1 MVLWRSLDT
10 PLLLPLLLPFL
21 GSLSVGF
28 AASPIDVHISVCN
41 CNGRSQ
47 RCVFDP
53 ELQAQTGSG
62 FRCIDCNGG
71 RDGPN
76 CETCKDGYYPQQD
89 GSCATCSCHDK
100 GSLSSQC
107 DIFGRCSCKPGVMG
121 EKCNRCQPGFHSLTE
136 AGCRRQGC
144 LCDPAGSSQGC
155 DREGNCVCKSQ
166 VTGQS
171 CDRCKPGYYDL
182 QAGRSE
188 GCLQCFCYGHSAAC
202 SSSTDYSRSEIT
214 SSFQNDVEGWTAVLK
229 DGSPAPVPVR
239 KSRHHK
245 EVYLA
250 SRQLEPLY
258 FNAPA
263 AFLGDQSRSYGQTFS
278 ISFRVDRGRHR
289 AGAEDVILEGGGLR
303 VTAPLTSSK
312 TSLPCR
318 LPQTYTFRLDELAFS
333 PWTPKISHFD
343 FRRLLSNVTSLRIRG
358 TYGEYSTGYLQSV
371 TLVSAHP
378 GPGDAAPWVERCDC
392 PVGYKGDSCEQCAQG
407 YYRESPVLGAF
418 SPCVPCRCQG
428 GGRCDPETG
437 DCYSGDENQNNDCAD
452 CPHGQY
458 NDPRDPQTCL
468 PCPCS
473 SGIGCSLSPETQEPV
488 CDHCPAGLSGPR
500 CEKCADGYFGDPEG
514 ERGPRRQCRPCACN
528 NNIDPN
534 TSGNCDGVTGECLKC
549 LYNTAGFS
557 CERCREGYFGGALDP
572 NPEGK
577 CLACS
582 CHPIGSQQPSCQKG
596 SSCVCK
602 PDFSGDNCDQPQCP
616 SCYSQVSD
624 KISLY
629 RRQLQGLAGGGNGQS
644 QVTDT
649 RYLEEQM
656 KRAEEASK
664 AMLRDAESAH
674 GAELSLQRQVS
685 GLQGL
690 QAETEN
696 DLERVQTKLQT
707 AQSQSSQ
714 YQSQLQDLKGK
725 ITIAMQQINGGQA
738 ELNQMTFSPIDS
750 SWNSNSF
757 SKIGQEAQTIANR
770 LSQEAQIITQDAA
783 DALADTQRAMQLLRS
798 GDMDL
803 GAAERLRARLDDVR
817 TQTGEIESKAI
828 QAAAAAERSYHE
840 SMQTARAMAQ
850 ASLID
855 PLGFQGEMERLR
867 GESLS
872 LRTSVE
878 AEISQI
884 KNLQSKYTAWEQD
897 VEQQLRDGQG
907 NRQLADQLM
916 SRANAA
922 KNKAERAMQT
932 GNTTYYAIEGMLGS
946 LRGFGDKVGDRRT
959 EAEDALRRLPE
970 IMRQTQAAVD
980 TTYEAGAALKGAE
993 SDAGTAAGNAREAQ
1007 SITTAIQEDM
1017 MQMGLDANS
1026 TAELA
1031 LTLEREFAQLRK
1043 MVTGTAGDLD
1053 DRMRMSEQDSA
1064 AAQGISD
1071 SALEAEAGAGG
1082 TLIAVT
1088 ETLDALDRVLGLL
1101 DQPVQGS
1108 EDALRALDTSMR
1120 TARTKVT
1127 RELRPALEVLE
1138 LAAKHQKEEIL
1149 LIEKEIQQTL
1159 LDIQNLRDIRKT
1171 LPPGCYS
1178 TSAIERP

>member
-1 MVLWRSLDT
+1 MVLWRSQDPT
-10 PLLLPLLLPFL
+10 LLLALFL
-21 GSLSVGF
+21 GSLTVVF
-28 AASPIDVHISVCN
+28 AVLPLDVHVSVCN

-53 ELQAQTGSG
+53 ELQTQTGSG

-71 RDGPN
+71 TDGPN
-76 CETCKDGYYPQQD
+76 CERCKDGYYPQQD
-89 GSCATCSCHDK
+89 GACAPCHCHDK
-100 GSLSSQC
+100 GSLSAQC
-107 DIFGRCSCKPGVMG
+107 NNNGRCGCKPGVMG
-121 EKCNRCQPGFHSLTE
+121 EKCDRCQPGFHSLTE

-155 DREGNCVCKSQ
+155 DREGKCVCKTQ
-166 VTGQS
+166 VTGES

-188 GCLQCFCYGHSAAC
+188 GCLQCFCYGHSAIC
-202 SSSTDYSRSEIT
+202 SSSTDYSKSEIT
-214 SSFQNDVEGWTAVLK
+214 STFEKDVEGWTAVLK

-239 KSRHHK
+239 MSRHHK

-250 SRQLEPLY
+250 SRQQEPLY
-258 FNAPA
+258 FSAPG
-263 AFLGDQSRSYGQTFS
+263 AFLGDRSLSYGQVFS

-289 AGAEDVILEGGGLR
+289 AGAEDLILEGGGLR

-333 PWTPKISHFD
+333 TWTPKISHFD
-343 FRRLLSNVTSLRIRG
+343 FRRLLSNVTSLRIRAS
-358 TYGEYSTGYLQSV
+358 YGEYSTGYLQNV
-371 TLVSAHP
+371 TLVTARPS
-378 GPGDAAPWVERCDC
+378 PGDSAPWVEKCDC

-458 NDPRDPQTCL
+458 NDPRDPQRCL
-468 PCPCS
+468 PCPCG

-488 CDHCPAGLSGPR
+488 CDHCPAGLSGSR
-500 CEKCADGYFGDPEG
+500 CEICADGYFGDPEG
-514 ERGPRRQCRPCACN
+514 EHGPRRLCRPCACN
-528 NNIDPN
+528 NNIDRNVP
-534 TSGNCDGVTGECLKC
+534 GNCDRVTGECLKC
-549 LYNTAGFS
+549 IHNTAGFN
-557 CERCREGYFGGALDP
+557 CDRCREGYFRDPLDP
-572 NPEGK
+572 NPERK
-577 CLACS
+577 CIACS
-582 CHPIGSQQPSCQKG
+582 CHPVGSQQPSCQKD

-602 PDFSGDNCDQPQCP
+602 PDFYGDNCDQPQCP

-624 KISLY
+624 KMTLY
-629 RRQLQGLAGGGNGQS
+629 RRQMLGLAGGGNGQS

-656 KRAEEASK
+656 RRAEEASK
-664 AMLRDAESAH
+664 AMLRDSESAH
-674 GAELSLQRQVS
+674 GVEQSLQRQVT

-690 QAETEN
+690 QTETQN
-696 DLERVQTKLQT
+696 DLERVQMKLQG
-707 AQSQSSQ
+707 AESQSSQ

-725 ITIAMQQINGGQA
+725 ITIAMQQLNGGQA
-738 ELNQMTFSPIDS
+738 ELNQLTLSSVDS
-750 SWNSNSF
+750 SWNANSF
-757 SKIGQEAQTIANR
+757 SQIGQEAQTIASR
-770 LSQEAQIITQDAA
+770 LSQDAQIITQDAA
-783 DALADTQRAMQLLRS
+783 DALADTQRAMQILRS
-798 GDMDL
+798 GDVDL
-803 GAAERLRARLDDVR
+803 GAAERLRERLGDVR

-828 QAAAAAERSYHE
+828 QAAAAAERSYRE

-850 ASLID
+850 ASLME

-884 KNLQSKYTAWEQD
+884 KNLQGKYAVWEQD
-897 VEQQLRDGQG
+897 VEQQLQEGQE
-907 NRQLADQLM
+907 NRLLADQLL

-922 KNKAERAMQT
+922 KNKAEKAMQT
-932 GNTTYYAIEGMLGS
+932 GNSTYYAIEEMLSS
-946 LRGFGDKVGDRRT
+946 LKGFGDTVGDRRT
-959 EAEDALRRLPE
+959 EAEDALRRLPG
-970 IMRQTQAAVD
+970 ITRLTQAAID
-980 TTYEAGAALKGAE
+980 TTEEAGAGLKGAE
-993 SDAGTAAGNAREAQ
+993 KDAGTAAGNAREAQ
-1007 SITTAIQEDM
+1007 SITTAIQQDM
-1017 MQMGLDANS
+1017 MQMGLDVNS

-1053 DRMRMSEQDSA
+1053 GRTQVAEQDST
-1064 AAQGISD
+1064 AAQGIAV
-1071 SALEAEAGAGG
+1071 SALEAEAGSSG
-1082 TLIAVT
+1082 TLDAVT
-1088 ETLDALDRVLGLL
+1088 ETLDALDHVLSLL
-1101 DQPVQGS
+1101 DQPIEGS
-1108 EDALRALDTSMR
+1108 EERLRALDVSMR
-1120 TARTKVT
+1120 SARTKVT
-1127 RELRPALEVLE
+1127 GELRPALEVLE
-1138 LAAKHQKEEIL
+1138 MAAKRQKQDIL
-1149 LIEKEIQQTL
+1149 IIEKEIQQAKI
-1159 LDIQNLRDIRKT
+1159 DIQNLRDIRKT